1 MSRSASDG
9 ERGNEIWVITPYLR
23 HMSFSLFMWTCW
35 QTQLSLL
42 MHRVMSREVGGAVT
56 KMAHCV
62 YCSGRPMSVPLLNIG
77 VPSPADQLSQWKLPV
92 DPTSKWAL
100 KSHTHKKTC
109 KNRGCWHFI
118 CFNMFEMPPGSLTT
132 ELHCLHTA
140 TSASVPPSLF
150 RLRRLKCFHR
160 SNFSLVF
167 GNRVYSISWVSAIV
181 NEKKFFS
188 FGELLYFPM
197 CFSEITEYTYT
208 R

>member
-100 KSHTHKKTC
+100 KSHTHTKRPARTGDVGTSYVLTC
-109 KNRGCWHFI
+109 LRCLPEVWQRNCTVYIQQHQHQCRHLSFAYADWSVSTDLIFLWYLGLGCTRFH
-118 CFNMFEMPPGSLTT
+118 E
-132 ELHCLHTA
+132 CLQLLMRK
-140 TSASVPPSLF
+140 SSFPSGNFYTF
-150 RLRRLKCFHR
+150 RCAFRK
-160 SNFSLVF
+160 
-167 GNRVYSISWVSAIV
+167 
-181 NEKKFFS
+181 
-188 FGELLYFPM
+188 
-197 CFSEITEYTYT
+197 
-208 R
+208 